1 MVTSVDWIIVAFTFL
16 LALWGFRQG
25 LIVGLL
31 GLAGLVV
38 GAALGS
44 RLAPVILEGGSS
56 SPYAPMFALLG
67 AVLFGSLALAIS
79 ASVGAN
85 LRGVAVRGPFGE
97 VVDGIGG
104 ALLMSA
110 LALGIVWVLGA
121 AVLYMPGTES
131 LRRDVQR
138 SVLLGGI
145 NEVMPPSGPLIQ
157 ALYRI
162 GPLPSFAT
170 SPGAIE
176 SPDAGTG
183 SSQAV
188 TRSSASV
195 VRITGTA
202 CGVGI
207 MGSGWVVAPNT
218 IVTNAHVVAGQDD
231 TQVESN
237 DGQFVDAT
245 PIAYNPR
252 NDISVLAA
260 PVDLPALPMLASA
273 AEGTSAA
280 VIGYPNDGPLTI
292 TPARAGLT
300 RDVVGE
306 DAYGSG
312 PFERQMLTLRGQVRR
327 GNSGGPMVDR
337 RGRVLGTV
345 FASTTEG
352 PPGGLAIPNE
362 VVRRVISGARG
373 EVGTGPCAR

>member
-85 LRGVAVRGPFGE
+85 LRGVAVSGPFGE

>member
-1 MVTSVDWIIVAFTFL
+1 MVTSVDWIIAVFTFL

-176 SPDAGTG
+176 SPGAGTG

>member
-1 MVTSVDWIIVAFTFL
+1 VTAIDWVIAAFTFL

-67 AVLFGSLALAIS
+67 AVLFGSLALTIS

-85 LRGVAVRGPFGE
+85 LRGVAVRGQFGE

-110 LALGIVWVLGA
+110 LALGIIWVLGA
-121 AVLYMPGTES
+121 VVLYMPGAEN

-138 SVLLGGI
+138 SYLLGGI
-145 NEVMPPSGPLIQ
+145 NDVMPPSGPLIQ

-170 SPGAIE
+170 SPGAIA
-176 SPDAGTG
+176 SPGAGAGATP
-183 SSQAV
+183 AV
-188 TRSSASV
+188 KNASASV
-195 VRITGTA
+195 VKVAGTA

-207 MGSGWVVAPNT
+207 MGSGWVIAPNT
-218 IVTNAHVVAGQDD
+218 IVTNAHVVAGQTD
-231 TQVESN
+231 TRVESN
-237 DGQFVDAT
+237 DGQIVDAT
-245 PIAYNPR
+245 PIAYKPR
-252 NDISVLAA
+252 NDITVLSA
-260 PVDLPALPMLASA
+260 PVDLPALPMLAGA
-273 AEGTSAA
+273 TDGASAA

-292 TPARAGLT
+292 SPARAGQT
-300 RDVVGE
+300 RDVFGE
-306 DAYGSG
+306 DAYGSR
-312 PFERQMLTLRGQVRR
+312 PFERLMLTLRGQVRH
-327 GNSGGPMVDR
+327 GNSGGPLVDR
-337 RGRVLGTV
+337 EGRVMGTV

-362 VVRRVISGARG
+362 VVRRIVSKASG
-373 EVGTGPCAR
+373 EVDTGPCAR